1 MKNPVK
7 CGLCTSVKAM
17 EISASVSIEEL
28 VRRCAASRSPEAWEE
43 FVRRFHRLIATVI
56 LRTAGRLGDA
66 SKQTV
71 DDLLQETYLK
81 LCADNFRILRS
92 FQEQHPDAFTGYVKV
107 LTANVVRDHF
117 KSAHTQK
124 RGAGQLEQIGEDFVP
139 PATDDSAGSPQSI
152 ERAVLIQEITRHLD
166 QALAGPD
173 HERNRRI
180 FWLHYRAGLSAR
192 AIADLPGIRLTPKG
206 VESILS
212 RLTKD
217 LRQRMAEPHIPLK
230 RQMQREPEGFLSA

>member
-1 MKNPVK
+1 
-7 CGLCTSVKAM
+7 M
-17 EISASVSIEEL
+17 ESPASVSIEEL

-81 LCADNFRILRS
+81 LCADNFRILRT
-92 FQEQHPDAFTGYVKV
+92 FQQQHPDAFTGYVKV

-124 RGAGQLEQIGEDFVP
+124 RGAGQLEQIQEDFVP
-139 PATDDSAGSPQSI
+139 PAADDSAGSPQSI

-166 QALAGPD
+166 LCLAGPD

-206 VESILS
+206 VESILI

-217 LRQRMAEPHIPLK
+217 LRQRMAEPHVPLRK
-230 RQMQREPEGFLSA
+230 QMRPEPEGFLSA